1 MAFNL
6 QTIKDIRNYITGEL
20 KDIYPEKEV
29 QSIFEIVI
37 SYTLGIN
44 RISILRDPGMKV
56 SEEQIE
62 NITAICRELKEG
74 KPVQYITGET
84 TFYNCIINVNPSVL
98 IPRPE
103 TEELADLVIKENRGF
118 TGNIIDIGTGS
129 GCIAVALAANIPGAS
144 VSATDISVKALETA
158 EKNAVRNNVKI
169 NFVHADIFDPEMAK
183 AFNAD
188 IIVSN
193 PPYVM
198 ESEKMQMHTNVLDY
212 EPHEALFVP
221 DYDQLVFYRA
231 IFDQSRIILNEG
243 GRIYLEI
250 NEKSGF
256 QLQKMMESYNYKE
269 ISLVRDINGKDRIIK
284 GVKNG

>member
-284 GVKNG
+284 GVKKG

>member
-169 NFVHADIFDPEMAK
+169 NFIHADIFDPEMAK

>member
-1 MAFNL
+1 
-6 QTIKDIRNYITGEL
+6 
-20 KDIYPEKEV
+20 
-29 QSIFEIVI
+29 
-37 SYTLGIN
+37 
-44 RISILRDPGMKV
+44 
-56 SEEQIE
+56 
-62 NITAICRELKEG
+62 
-74 KPVQYITGET
+74 
-84 TFYNCIINVNPSVL
+84 
-98 IPRPE
+98 
-103 TEELADLVIKENRGF
+103 
-118 TGNIIDIGTGS
+118 
-129 GCIAVALAANIPGAS
+129 
-144 VSATDISVKALETA
+144 
-158 EKNAVRNNVKI
+158 
-169 NFVHADIFDPEMAK
+169 
-183 AFNAD
+183 
-188 IIVSN
+188 
-193 PPYVM
+193 M